1 MDISEYQ
8 AKAKETSLLPL
19 GGPSAAFQP
28 LLGLAYESGS
38 ILNVYMRYMRD
49 HIDLNEN
56 IEQLKEELGD
66 LLWYAAAVATASNL
80 DLGQIADANLER
92 ARDRYLVSGQ
102 EPNLADLDVYDAS
115 FSPQERFPR
124 KVQFAFSEITVND
137 TVVATMSLA
146 AADPNAFPDGPVSIG
161 NDKAI
166 GFKVGESLG
175 DPLTDNARIADGY
188 RYHDAIHFGFMAV
201 LGWSPNSRALL
212 KIKRRSDIE
221 VDECED
227 GARAIFAEEGLAAIL
242 SRLASR
248 RMGFLKETTV
258 DGETV
263 EIARAATQGLEVAS
277 APAWL
282 WRRAIS
288 SGFIAMR
295 SLIEH
300 RGGYLLADLDAR
312 TLTYSKSAFLS

>member
-1 MDISEYQ
+1 MDLSEYQ
-8 AKAKETSLLPL
+8 EKAKETSLLPL
-19 GGPSAAFQP
+19 GGPRAAIQP

-49 HIDLNEN
+49 GIDLVEN

-80 DLGQIADANLER
+80 DLGEIADANLER
-92 ARDRYLVSGQ
+92 ARDRYLIAGQ
-102 EPNLADLDVYDAS
+102 QPEFVTLDVYDAA
-115 FSPQERFPR
+115 FPDHERFPR
-124 KVQFAFSEITVND
+124 KIQFGFAEQNQD
-137 TVVATMSLA
+137 GAVVATMSLDA
-146 AADPNAFPDGPVSIG
+146 AEPNFFPDGPTNIENG
-161 NDKAI
+161 KQI
-166 GFKVGESLG
+166 GFKVGEPLG
-175 DPLTDNARIADGY
+175 DPLTDNSRIADGY

-201 LGWSPNSRALL
+201 LGWSPNSRSLL
-212 KIKRRSDIE
+212 KLKRRSDPA

-242 SRLASR
+242 SRLANR
-248 RMGFLKETTV
+248 RMGFLTETTV

-263 EIARAATQGLEVAS
+263 EIAKAATTGLEVSS

-288 SGFIAMR
+288 NGFSAMR
-295 SLIEH
+295 DLIEH
-300 RGGYLLADLDAR
+300 KGGYLIADLDAR
-312 TLTYSKSAFLS
+312 KLTYSKMPLI